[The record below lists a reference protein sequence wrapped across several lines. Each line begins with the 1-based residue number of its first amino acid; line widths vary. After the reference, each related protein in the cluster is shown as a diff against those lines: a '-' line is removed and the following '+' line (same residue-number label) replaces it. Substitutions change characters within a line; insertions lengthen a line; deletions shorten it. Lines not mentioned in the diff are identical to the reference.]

1 MTNYN
6 DNDDPRRALITG
18 GANGFGLAAARIL
31 ISQGSQVAIG
41 DVDEKQLAKAAEEI
55 DSANLLPLSLDVTSR
70 ASIQSAVDSCNE
82 KFGGLDTL
90 INSAGVIDISPLSEV
105 TEERWDFVLDVDLK
119 GVFFMSQAAAPLIV
133 ESGRGR
139 IVNIG
144 SDASKVGF
152 AQIHAYCAAKHAV
165 AGVTKSLA
173 GELAPHQVTVNCV
186 CPVGSPTTGMGEW
199 VMSWK
204 KAATGMTRKEIEAST
219 AADIPLKRNATEAD
233 VANAILFFLADSSNF
248 LTGLILDVD
257 GGMLSTIPIPGAAD

>member
-1 MTNYN
+1 MTSYG
-6 DNDDPRRALITG
+6 NDDAPRRVLITG
-18 GANGFGLAAARIL
+18 GANGFGLATAAIL

-41 DVDEKQLAKAAEEI
+41 DVDEQQLEKATNDLA
-55 DSANLLPLSLDVTSR
+55 SPNLLPLSLDVTSLG
-70 ASIQSAVDSCNE
+70 SIKACVDAC
-82 KFGGLDTL
+82 KQQFGGLDTL
-90 INSAGVIDISPLSEV
+90 INSAGVIDIAPLSEV
-105 TEERWDFVLDVDLK
+105 TEKNWDFVLDVDLK
-119 GVFFMSQAAAPLIV
+119 GLFFMSQAAAPLIS

-165 AGVTKSLA
+165 AGLTKSLA
-173 GELAPHQVTVNCV
+173 GELAPHHVTVNCV
-186 CPVGSPTTGMGEW
+186 CPVGSPNTGMGKW

-204 KAATGMTRKEIEAST
+204 KTASGLSRQEIEAAT
-219 AADIPLKRNATEAD
+219 ASDIPMKRNATEAD
-233 VANAILFFLADSSNF
+233 VANAIMFFLSDSSDF